1 MTKRESTKSEARSSK
16 QIQNGEKQTTTMLQT
31 GRIELTVLDFLIL
44 SSFWPGLF
52 RISCFEFRIYPCGV
66 SFGFRYSDFGFFR
79 RVLGAINCLKGK
91 NPYDG

>member
-66 SFGFRYSDFGFFR
+66 SFGLDIRISDFFAG
-79 RVLGAINCLKGK
+79 CLAR
-91 NPYDG
+91 